1 MKTKELNKEQTIEL
15 IDYLKKRIEFN
26 NQLNK
31 EVRKFRKT
39 NNITR
44 ETFNGYWDS
53 PSPEMINFMVNFI
66 NEGGCFLTDADKK
79 EYLKNTSAIMGQV
92 YSCAVNTYILK
103 DLHDLEAHLNT
114 ISAAEERVEE
124 ENPFFR
130 VERDLENN
138 RLNLHFDSIPD
149 EEVRTALKS
158 RGFKWSRY
166 LSAWTR
172 QLTPN
177 AEASLNRLIVDLN
190 NLEK

>member
-15 IDYLKKRIEFN
+15 IDYLKNRIEFN

-44 ETFNGYWDS
+44 ENFNGYWAS
-53 PSPEMINFMVNFI
+53 PTVEMISFI
-66 NEGGCFLTDADKK
+66 NDFLKEHGEFLSKEDK
-79 EYLKNTSAIMGQV
+79 EMYLRDTSSIIGQV
-92 YSCAVNTYILK
+92 YSHATNTYVLK

-114 ISAAEERVEE
+114 ISAAEENVEE
-124 ENPFFR
+124 ENQFFK

-138 RLNLHFDSIPD
+138 RLNLYFDSIPD

-177 AEASLNRLIVDLN
+177 AEASLNRLIVDLT